1 MAELRTGYYIRLRVN
16 DRPGVMAQITTV
28 LGDLNVSLASV
39 IQFASAAQ
47 QPANGPRSAGGDAE
61 IVITTHVAKESD
73 VQEAVLRLSAL
84 EPVDEVGNL
93 IRVEERTK

>member
-1 MAELRTGYYIRLRVN
+1 
-16 DRPGVMAQITTV
+16 MAQITTV
-28 LGDLNVSLASV
+28 FGDLNVSLASV
-39 IQFASAAQ
+39 IQFASPPQEDASLS
-47 QPANGPRSAGGDAE
+47 SAPDRDVAE
-61 IVITTHVAKESD
+61 IVITTHVAKEAD